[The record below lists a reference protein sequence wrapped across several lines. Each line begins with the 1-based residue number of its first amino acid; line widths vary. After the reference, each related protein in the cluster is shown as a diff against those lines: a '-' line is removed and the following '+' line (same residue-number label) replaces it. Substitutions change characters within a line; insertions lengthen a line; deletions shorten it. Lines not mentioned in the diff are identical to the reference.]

1 MSIAYV
7 VPISS
12 ITVYFTEPRIIK
24 KAENAL
30 ASGHVSKLEFDDEL
44 GCIRRDVQANMKNK
58 VYRVEILLKTTE
70 IEKCSCNCPI
80 GVDICHH
87 MAALALFA
95 HLSIT
100 DKACSWLK
108 KKVLMKQLLQICLS
122 QYQ

>member
-1 MSIAYV
+1 MSIACV

-12 ITVYFTEPRIIK
+12 ITAYFTEPRIIK

-30 ASGHVSKLEFDDEL
+30 ASGHISKLEFDDEL
-44 GCIRRDVQANMKNK
+44 GCIRGDVQASMKNK

-70 IEKCSCNCPI
+70 IEKCPCNCPR
-80 GVDICHH
+80 GLDICHH

-95 HLSIT
+95 HYNLSIT

-108 KKVLMKQLLQICLS
+108 KKC
-122 QYQ
+122 